1 MVTVSLLLGGC
12 GSTPER
18 PDIILVTLDTTRA
31 DRLGCYGYELA
42 STPYLD
48 EFAASAIQ
56 FDNAVTAV
64 PITSPSHATMLTGK
78 TPLRHGVHNNGTFYL
93 DPAQMTLT
101 EHLAGEGYQTAAFL
115 SAYVL
120 HRQFGLAQGF
130 DVYDDDLIDER
141 LATETNARV
150 FAYLQ
155 RLEDRPLFLWVHY
168 FDPHTPWDPPEP
180 FASQTRGTVYD
191 AEISSMDAAFGE
203 LMEKL
208 RAAGRFENA
217 HVLVLGDHGEGL
229 GDHGEREHGLFLYEE
244 TLRIPFLW
252 KPPHH
257 DESKRSDELVGTVDL
272 LPTVL
277 DLLDR
282 EPPGPDEFDGFS
294 LAPIL
299 HDEALPMRTGL
310 YAETLFPYYNFEWS
324 PLFAYRSARAKYID
338 APRPEFYDLQTDP
351 GERTN
356 LLAIPEGIAA
366 TRDAA
371 TRGAATGG
379 ATDQDPSSPSAAT
392 RDAATRDA
400 ATRDAIAQD
409 VPTGPGVPELAARLA
424 KRLRNERLRYGQ
436 SDEVP
441 QEGGVSP
448 EVEERL
454 RSLGYVWT
462 AGHEEKADLDSLPDP
477 KDLIDIHAEYERAKE
492 AMDESRYPEA
502 ITSFET
508 VLARMPRNATATLG
522 LGIALEEVGRARE
535 ALVYLDRHL
544 DIKPSNTVAHQRR
557 GDALYQLGRYRE
569 ALDAYEAAAGNEGAF
584 LALARKRGLTL
595 AHLGRFE
602 DALTAFRE
610 GKARMPAERQSIWER
625 WETAARALAD
635 LGVEQLAEEEESFSS
650 QVRAT
655 MLLDM
660 SDVADR
666 LLERGAGR
674 FPAAAALLRAEV
686 AQMEG
691 DWPAMERH
699 LQRAID
705 HGRDDEAIYLA
716 MVLSHLQQDDSAAA
730 ERTAQDGI
738 QSTND
743 EGGRLHYN
751 LACLRARRGAI
762 SSALDALEEAL
773 ARGHRR
779 PDLLSQDP
787 DLNALRDDP
796 RFEALRQRVVENPR
810 Q

>member
-1 MVTVSLLLGGC
+1 MVTVSLVLGGC

-48 EFAASAIQ
+48 EFAANAIQ

-155 RLEDRPLFLWVHY
+155 RLEDQPLFLWVHY

-208 RAAGRFENA
+208 RAAGRFEKA

-252 KPPHH
+252 KPPRHNGS
-257 DESKRSDELVGTVDL
+257 ERSDELVGTVDL

-282 EPPGPDEFDGFS
+282 EPPGPEEFDGFS
-294 LAPIL
+294 LTPIL
-299 HDEALPMRTGL
+299 HDKPLPMRTGL

-324 PLFAYRSARAKYID
+324 PLFAFRSATAKYID

-356 LLAIPEGIAA
+356 LLAITQGIAS
-366 TRDAA
+366 TGNAA
-371 TRGAATGG
+371 TDGAATGTPG
-379 ATDQDPSSPSAAT
+379 GTAS
-392 RDAATRDA
+392 R
-400 ATRDAIAQD
+400 D
-409 VPTGPGVPELAARLA
+409 VPTGPGVPELAAQLA

-436 SDEVP
+436 SNEVP
-441 QEGGVSP
+441 REGGVSP

-477 KDLIDIHAEYERAKE
+477 KDLIDVHAEYERAKE
-492 AMDESRYPEA
+492 AMDESRYTDA
-502 ITSFET
+502 IPSFET

-544 DIKPSNTVAHQRR
+544 DIKPTNTVAHQRR
-557 GDALYQLGRYRE
+557 GDALYQLGRYQE

-602 DALTAFRE
+602 DALTAFGE
-610 GKARMPAERQSIWER
+610 GKARMPAEQQNVWER
-625 WETAARALAD
+625 WQGAARALAD
-635 LGVEQLAEEEESFSS
+635 LGVEQVAEEEESFSS

-674 FPAAAALLRAEV
+674 FPAAVALLRAEV
-686 AQMEG
+686 AQTEG

-705 HGRDDEAIYLA
+705 HGQDGEAIYLA
-716 MVLSHLQQDDSAAA
+716 LVLSHLQQDDSAAA
-730 ERTAQDGI
+730 ERAAQDGI
-738 QSTND
+738 QATND

-762 SSALDALEEAL
+762 SSALDALEEAI

-779 PDLLSQDP
+779 PDLLAQDP

-810 Q
+810 P